1 MTLYFANLSN
11 RHLLPTLSNF
21 TVAFSFS
28 PTPSTLITL
37 PMPKRWCSMVAP
49 TARLCF
55 SVAAED
61 REAAGDCEEE
71 AETRRKPDEGD

>member
-1 MTLYFANLSN
+1 MKAWLGHSEHSAEFQAMLFYHISLYFANLSN
-11 RHLLPTLSNF
+11 KHLLPTLLNN

-37 PMPKRWCSMVAP
+37 PMPKRWCSMVDP

-61 REAAGDCEEE
+61 
-71 AETRRKPDEGD
+71 